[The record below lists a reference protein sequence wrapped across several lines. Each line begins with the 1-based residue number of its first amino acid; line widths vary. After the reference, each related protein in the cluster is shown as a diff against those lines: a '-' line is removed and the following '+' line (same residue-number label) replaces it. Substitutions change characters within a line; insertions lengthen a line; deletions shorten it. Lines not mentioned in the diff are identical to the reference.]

1 MTPVE
6 RVIRNLLTDYRYG
19 NKTTD
24 DVVEMLVDMI
34 DHAKRD
40 KASQEAIEFLKG
52 EKYIGEDK
60 YASGYDM
67 VFNEAIDTVVADL
80 NTENIRGLDDKLDEK
95 VIEQSVNQG
104 GLSHNKD
111 KKFSPELLQ
120 THYPFMVEMGELL
133 TRKKL
138 GMATIIKAQS
148 IITRCHLHG
157 MEVGYDAALRF
168 TKQIKNGD

>member
-1 MTPVE
+1 MKME
-6 RVIRNLLTDYRYG
+6 L
-19 NKTTD
+19 K
-24 DVVEMLVDMI
+24 
-34 DHAKRD
+34 
-40 KASQEAIEFLKG
+40 EAIEVLKNHKERDDLG
-52 EKYIGEDK
+52 SSVYP
-60 YASGYDM
+60 
-67 VFNEAIDTVVADL
+67 AIATVVADL

-120 THYPFMVEMGELL
+120 THYPFMVEMDELL

-157 MEVGYDAALRF
+157 MEVGYEEAVKF
-168 TKQIKNGD
+168 VKQQKHGD